1 MFERFTNQ
9 SRRVVVLA
17 QEEARGLHHNY
28 IGTEHILLGL
38 LRDSEG
44 AAATALEAADV
55 TLEGARREVE
65 TIIGRGQQEPSG
77 NIPFTPRAK
86 KVLEL
91 SLREAVQLGDT
102 SIGTGHVLLGLIREG
117 DGVAVQVMINLG
129 ADPGSIRQRVHQELR
144 NSPGDDPATP
154 VTLTAPPTLSTPST
168 PSTPAA
174 ARMRVEM
181 RHRKEVQDN
190 LDTIA
195 RLRAEIARLRA
206 VLDEHGI
213 DPGESG
219 DPSGTIG

>member
-38 LRDSEG
+38 LRDSDG

-77 NIPFTPRAK
+77 HIPFTPRAK

-91 SLREAVQLGDT
+91 SLREAVQRGDN
-102 SIGTGHVLLGLIREG
+102 SIGTGHILLGLIREG
-117 DGVAVQVMINLG
+117 DGVAVQVMVNLG
-129 ADPGSIRQRVHQELR
+129 ADPKQIRQRVVLELG
-144 NSPGDDPATP
+144 GDIAEAP
-154 VTLTAPPTLSTPST
+154 VTVG
-168 PSTPAA
+168 
-174 ARMRVEM
+174 ARLEM
-181 RHRKEVQDN
+181 RQRREVQDYM
-190 LDTIA
+190 DTIA
-195 RLRAEIARLRA
+195 ALRAEIARLRA
-206 VLDEHGI
+206 ILDKHRI
-213 DPGESG
+213 DPGEPA
-219 DPSGTIG
+219 DPPAAAE

>member
-17 QEEARGLHHNY
+17 AEEARGLHHNY

-44 AAATALEAADV
+44 TAATALEAADV

-65 TIIGRGQQEPSG
+65 TIIGRGKQEPSG

-91 SLREAVQLGDT
+91 SLREAVQLGDN
-102 SIGTGHVLLGLIREG
+102 SIGTGHILLGLIREG
-117 DGVAVQVMINLG
+117 DGVAVQMMINVG
-129 ADPGSIRQRVHQELR
+129 ADPSSIRQRVHQELR
-144 NSPGDDPATP
+144 DSPGDAPAT
-154 VTLTAPPTLSTPST
+154 LTTPSSPAT

-174 ARMRVEM
+174 VRMRLEM
-181 RHRKEVQDN
+181 RHRKEVQDS

>member
-44 AAATALEAADV
+44 AAATALAAADV

-77 NIPFTPRAK
+77 HIPFTPRAK

-91 SLREAVQLGDT
+91 SLREAVQLGDN
-102 SIGTGHVLLGLIREG
+102 SIGTGHVLLGLIRES
-117 DGVAVQVMINLG
+117 DGVAVQMMINLG

-144 NSPGDDPATP
+144 NSPGDDPPTP
-154 VTLTAPPTLSTPST
+154 RNPCTHTTPPPPSPPPAPST

-174 ARMRVEM
+174 ARMRLEM
-181 RHRKEVQDN
+181 RHRKEVQDY

-213 DPGESG
+213 DPGES
-219 DPSGTIG
+219 

>member
-65 TIIGRGQQEPSG
+65 TIIGRGKQEPSG
-77 NIPFTPRAK
+77 HIPFTPRAK

-91 SLREAVQLGDT
+91 SLREAVQLGDNN
-102 SIGTGHVLLGLIREG
+102 IGTGHVLLGLIREG
-117 DGVAVQVMINLG
+117 DGVAVQMMINLG
-129 ADPGSIRQRVHQELR
+129 ADPSSIRQRVHQELR
-144 NSPGDDPATP
+144 DSPGDSPATP
-154 VTLTAPPTLSTPST
+154 
-168 PSTPAA
+168 AA
-174 ARMRVEM
+174 VRARLEM
-181 RHRKEVQDN
+181 RHRKEIQDF

-213 DPGESG
+213 DPGGSG
-219 DPSGTIG
+219 DPSATAG

>member
-38 LRDSEG
+38 LRDSDG

-77 NIPFTPRAK
+77 HIPFTPRAK

-91 SLREAVQLGDT
+91 SLREAVQRGDN
-102 SIGTGHVLLGLIREG
+102 SIGTGHILLGLIREG
-117 DGVAVQVMINLG
+117 DGVAVQVMINVG
-129 ADPGSIRQRVHQELR
+129 ADPSSIRQRVHQELR
-144 NSPGDDPATP
+144 DSPGD
-154 VTLTAPPTLSTPST
+154 APSAPSAPST
-168 PSTPAA
+168 SANPAA
-174 ARMRVEM
+174 VRARLEM
-181 RHRKEVQDN
+181 RHRKEIQDF

-213 DPGESG
+213 DPGGSG
-219 DPSGTIG
+219 DPSATAG

>member
-1 MFERFTNQ
+1 VFERFTNQ

-44 AAATALEAADV
+44 AAATALDAADV

-77 NIPFTPRAK
+77 HIPFTPRAK

-117 DGVAVQVMINLG
+117 DGVAVQVMISLG

-144 NSPGDDPATP
+144 NTPGDDPSTPATP
-154 VTLTAPPTLSTPST
+154 VTLTAPPT

-174 ARMRVEM
+174 ARMRLEM
-181 RHRKEVQDN
+181 RHRKEVQDY

-195 RLRAEIARLRA
+195 RLRAEIARLRT

>member
-65 TIIGRGQQEPSG
+65 TIIGRGKQEPSG
-77 NIPFTPRAK
+77 HIPFTPRAK

-91 SLREAVQLGDT
+91 SLREAVQHGDN
-102 SIGTGHVLLGLIREG
+102 SIDTGHVLLGLIREG

-129 ADPGSIRQRVHQELR
+129 ADPSSIRQRVHQELR
-144 NSPGDDPATP
+144 DSPGDAPATP
-154 VTLTAPPTLSTPST
+154 VTLTTPSA

-174 ARMRVEM
+174 ARMRLEM
-181 RHRKEVQDN
+181 RHRKEVQDY

>member
-38 LRDSEG
+38 LRDSDG

-77 NIPFTPRAK
+77 HI
-86 KVLEL
+86 
-91 SLREAVQLGDT
+91 
-102 SIGTGHVLLGLIREG
+102 LLGLIREG
-117 DGVAVQVMINLG
+117 DGVAVQVMINVG
-129 ADPGSIRQRVHQELR
+129 ADPSSIRQRVHQELR
-144 NSPGDDPATP
+144 DSPGD
-154 VTLTAPPTLSTPST
+154 APSAPSAPST
-168 PSTPAA
+168 SANPAA
-174 ARMRVEM
+174 VRARLEM
-181 RHRKEVQDN
+181 RHRKEIQDF

-213 DPGESG
+213 DPGGSG
-219 DPSGTIG
+219 DPSATAG